1 MSAKKVNPKSS
12 GEANL
17 VAIDYGMAQIRWTRD
32 FLSAQGDQ
40 YNNTLLVQYYLLNMG
55 SYPVAKDL
63 FMTDLCKKEVKVA
76 FGPTTNML
84 ADFFSRSMQGAT
96 FRRKRCHNQ
105 FSY

>member
-40 YNNTLLVQYYLLNMG
+40 YNNTLLVQ
-55 SYPVAKDL
+55 
-63 FMTDLCKKEVKVA
+63 
-76 FGPTTNML
+76 
-84 ADFFSRSMQGAT
+84 
-96 FRRKRCHNQ
+96 
-105 FSY
+105 